1 MKIIKLL
8 TVVLFIPFY
17 SLSTHA
23 ENEYKYVWD
32 KDLDTLPKQ
41 QKEFVQDI
49 VKALRTSNVKLGY
62 SRLHTSVLSHP
73 RCKAAWER
81 KFTQSTIKEQY
92 AVRIKPGK
100 YPDTLYFSIRH
111 QKTGEDGRRNFFNM
125 KYVVYE
131 NNKLVIN
138 MNCDAVFEMADTM
151 KNYKTWENDHKCGY
165 KIRYNDGSS
174 MRSSSGVISEKPV
187 EGADL
192 YVYCLQVCKDN
203 VGLNDK
209 NMKSYQCYIND
220 IEIEKTKEM
229 ELWKKKTGA

>member
-1 MKIIKLL
+1 MKIIISL
-8 TVVLFIPFY
+8 TAVFFILF
-17 SLSTHA
+17 SASSVHA

-92 AVRIKPGK
+92 AVRVKPGK
-100 YPDTLYFSIRH
+100 YPDSLYFSIRH

-151 KNYKTWENDHKCGY
+151 KNYKTWD
-165 KIRYNDGSS
+165 NDGSS